1 MNSCALFFSL
11 PLIFSF
17 PFFFMFSFRRNL
29 SPLFFISRSSSF
41 SVIHVSVDI
50 KIKSKKR
57 LGLVVVFRLS
67 KNPGGRAIYPQNA
80 QVSEVRN
87 FNPGLHERVDIRS
100 FVRTILI
107 ETKFL
112 GCKDNHIFSP
122 MVLRCALPEHESSA
136 INFVKLKGT
145 NYGRHSLRKLRYL
158 KLSRCLYPWK
168 NCTNLSP
175 SSCLGVNYFFERCYY
190 PYKDQV
196 FDFIGYDMTSS
207 ARDGTKASVLT
218 YHRIIEAFKFGF
230 AWRSSLGDP
239 AFNNNID
246 KVSGR

>member
-1 MNSCALFFSL
+1 MNSCALFFLCRS
-11 PLIFSF
+11 
-17 PFFFMFSFRRNL
+17 FFMFSFQQNS

-57 LGLVVVFRLS
+57 LGLVVVYRLS
-67 KNPGGRAIYPQNA
+67 KNPGGHAIYPQNA

-87 FNPGLHERVDIRS
+87 FNPSLHERVDIRS
-100 FVRTILI
+100 YVRTILI
-107 ETKFL
+107 ETKFF
-112 GCKDNHIFSP
+112 GCKDNHIFLT
-122 MVLRCALPEHESSA
+122 MVLLCALPENESSA

-175 SSCLGVNYFFERCYY
+175 SSCLGVNDYFFERSYY

-207 ARDGTKASVLT
+207 ARDGTKASVKT

-230 AWRSSLGDP
+230 AWRSRLGDP

-246 KVSGR
+246 KVSGK